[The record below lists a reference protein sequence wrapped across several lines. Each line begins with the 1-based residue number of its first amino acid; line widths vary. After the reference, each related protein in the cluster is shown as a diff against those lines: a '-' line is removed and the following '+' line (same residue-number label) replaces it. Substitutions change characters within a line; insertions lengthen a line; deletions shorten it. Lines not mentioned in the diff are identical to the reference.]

1 MSSPTQEQLL
11 ALWNKN
17 QQSIARRKEY
27 AQSEEGKEYNRRKA
41 REFYERH
48 KEEVSAKRRAYYE
61 KNKEKV
67 LAYYRNMYHEKKRV
81 KEAREGQTNVLESLN
96 Q

>member
-27 AQSEEGKEYNRRKA
+27 MQSEEGKEYNRRKA
-41 REFYERH
+41 KEFYERN
-48 KEEVSAKRRAYYE
+48 KEAVSAKRKAYYE

-67 LAYYRNMYHEKKRV
+67 LAYYRNMYHEKKRA
-81 KEAREGQTNVLESLN
+81 KESKEGQTNVLTFLD